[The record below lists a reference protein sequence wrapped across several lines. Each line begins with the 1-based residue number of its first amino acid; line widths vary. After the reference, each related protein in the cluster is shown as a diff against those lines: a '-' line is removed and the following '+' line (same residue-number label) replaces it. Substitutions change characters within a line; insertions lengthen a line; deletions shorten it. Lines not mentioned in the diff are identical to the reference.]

1 MNILLVDPAQRDG
14 VPELYENLGIASLAA
29 STRQAGY
36 ETGTI
41 LTHLEGW
48 SYRRLG
54 REITRRD
61 PDVLGVSLLSYNAR
75 RTLHLLRRLKRDGL
89 RSRIVVGGHFPTFN
103 DEILL
108 QEWPELDVVVR
119 GEGDLTL
126 VELLQGWESGDDLG
140 QINGISYREGTEVRL
155 NPARPLQK
163 DLDSLPWPVR
173 DHTQRIIEMGGT
185 LHMVRARGCYANCAF
200 CSIAS
205 FYRAQGGPGWRQ
217 RGIESVIGEMEELA
231 ARFPEVEMKFLDD
244 QFIGPGK
251 KGREETMSFAQ
262 ALIDRHLFLEEAATF
277 IIVTDAD
284 VDRGI
289 AQLQAAEGATWQQY
303 AQRLMLE
310 GISESELRDRIREQ
324 LMLEQLVARLFRPE
338 PVAADD
344 VEAYY
349 RAHAEELRTPARYR
363 THRIHLSLPSSATE
377 AAKRATRGRA
387 ERIRRDLVEGRTST
401 TQIREQLAIDPAVS
415 FRADGIWRAD
425 DEHARELAGVV
436 PLLSPGEWSEPV
448 STPLGFSLI
457 RTVEVEPPQTPELD
471 ERLAHD
477 ITGLIKAS
485 RLEPILEAWLDE
497 RRAESDIRTMEDA
510 SAGDS
515 DAD

>member
-1 MNILLVDPAQRDG
+1 MNVLLVDPAQRDG

-89 RSRIVVGGHFPTFN
+89 RSRVVVGGHFPTFN
-103 DEILL
+103 DKILL

-140 QINGISYREGTEVRL
+140 QIEGISYREGTEVRL

-173 DHTQRIIEMGGT
+173 DHTPRIIEMGGT

-231 ARFPEVEMKFLDD
+231 ARFPGVEMKFLDD

-251 KGREETMSFAQ
+251 KGREDAMSFAQ
-262 ALIDRHLFLEEAATF
+262 ALIDSDLDVPFSIFARADSVEPELFSTLKAAGLKSVFVGVESGSQKQLDSCGKRTSVADNRRSLEILHELSINF
-277 IIVTDAD
+277 IMGFIFFDPYTGMED
-284 VDRGI
+284 VK
-289 AQLQAAEGATWQQY
+289 ANLSFLQET
-303 AQRLMLE
+303 QRLWGPRGNILSIENRVIVYKGTPFYDRLTSEGRLE
-310 GISESELRDRIREQ
+310 GDYIDCTYTIPGWKVRYLSKLFHLILKYILPGVSVIKLFPAH
-324 LMLEQLVARLFRPE
+324 LRLFRKGI
-338 PVAADD
+338 
-344 VEAYY
+344 
-349 RAHAEELRTPARYR
+349 RNRLRT
-363 THRIHLSLPSSATE
+363 L
-377 AAKRATRGRA
+377 
-387 ERIRRDLVEGRTST
+387 
-401 TQIREQLAIDPAVS
+401 
-415 FRADGIWRAD
+415 
-425 DEHARELAGVV
+425 LAGRSHHATSERSDLTHHEV
-436 PLLSPGEWSEPV
+436 PLQSSTLSIDKGVNS
-448 STPLGFSLI
+448 
-457 RTVEVEPPQTPELD
+457 
-471 ERLAHD
+471 
-477 ITGLIKAS
+477 
-485 RLEPILEAWLDE
+485 
-497 RRAESDIRTMEDA
+497 
-510 SAGDS
+510 
-515 DAD
+515 